1 MKTQKPKLPFMGE
14 ITIYNVMQYAYKNLA
29 YAVLFFVLFA
39 VVGYSQGDTRHVKYQ
54 VKANVRVGMEDNG
67 ELKYKIAVFHSF
79 FRQIEA
85 YAQKKNPEFYP
96 HIRYGEGRI
105 TSQEI
110 LLTGDNK
117 EEALSDMVSLLS
129 HVGKRLEGLE
139 KGLFRSMKI
148 SDTKGKSI
156 LFAIDGMTVSSH
168 YKGRS
173 AGYKAIAVGMMG
185 FVLGWVFASFVTAL
199 QRGKKMPKT

>member
-1 MKTQKPKLPFMGE
+1 MKTQKPKPPFMGE
-14 ITIYNVMQYAYKNLA
+14 ITVYNVVQYVYSNLT
-29 YAVLFFVLFA
+29 YAVLFFMLFA
-39 VVGYSQGDTRHVKYQ
+39 LIGYSQGDTRHVKYQ
-54 VKANVRVGMEDNG
+54 VKANVRVGMQDNG
-67 ELKYKIAVFHSF
+67 ELKYKIAVFNSF

-85 YAQKKNPEFYP
+85 YARKTKPGLYP
-96 HIRYGEGRI
+96 NIRYGEGRI

-110 LLTGDNK
+110 LLTGDSR
-117 EEALSDMVSLLS
+117 EEALSDMMSLLS

-156 LFAIDGMTVSSH
+156 LFAIDGVTVSSH

-173 AGYKAIAVGMMG
+173 AGYKAIVVGLMG
-185 FVLGWVFASFVTAL
+185 FALGWVFASIVTAI
-199 QRGKKMPKT
+199 QREKKIPTT